1 VGAINFGFIEN
12 ADTSRMGTKIVISM
26 GAFTLANAFFNCFV
40 MCKHPAFQGSGD
52 PSVSGKMTDEVTET

>member
-1 VGAINFGFIEN
+1 
-12 ADTSRMGTKIVISM
+12 MGTKIVISM